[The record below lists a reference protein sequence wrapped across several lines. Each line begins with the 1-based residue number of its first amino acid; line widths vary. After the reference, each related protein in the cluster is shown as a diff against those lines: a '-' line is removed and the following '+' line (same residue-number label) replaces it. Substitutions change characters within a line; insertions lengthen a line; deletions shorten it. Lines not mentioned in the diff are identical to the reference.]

1 MCRLLALTAA
11 EPVDLAAHLRAFAE
25 VARRSREYQGHGWG
39 CAWPGNGGWRTYHS
53 LSPIWED
60 DLDGFGPARAVVA
73 HARSAFRDEG
83 IQVENNMPFVDASL
97 AFAFNGELRGV
108 RIAESGRI
116 GAEKLFRFLVKHG
129 AARDGGA
136 ARTAVRL
143 VEQRTRYVRAMNFVL
158 ASPGRFLVCSSFNE
172 DADYFTLH
180 ARRGAGMTVVCS
192 APCEA
197 DDGAWEPLRN
207 GTLEV
212 IPWFS

>member
-11 EPVDLAAHLRAFAE
+11 EPVELAGHLRAFAE

-39 CAWPGNGGWRTYHS
+39 CAWPEDGGWRTYHS
-53 LSPIWED
+53 PLPIWED
-60 DLDGFGPARAVVA
+60 DLDRFGQAGVLIA

-83 IQVENNMPFVDASL
+83 IRVENNMPFVDSSL

-116 GAEKLFRFLVKHG
+116 GAEKLFRFLAKHG
-129 AARDGGA
+129 AAQDAGA

-143 VEQRTRYVRAMNFVL
+143 VRQRTRYVRAMNFVL
-158 ASPGRFLVCSSFNE
+158 ATPGRFLVCSSFNE

-180 ARRGAGMTVVCS
+180 ARREARMTIVCS

-197 DDGAWEPLRN
+197 GDNRWAPLPD

>member
-11 EPVDLAAHLRAFAE
+11 EPVDLAGHLRAFGE

-39 CAWPGNGGWRTYHS
+39 CAWPEDGAWRTYHS

-60 DLDGFGPARAVVA
+60 DLDSFGRARVVVA

-83 IQVENNMPFVDASL
+83 IRVENNMPFVEASL

-108 RIAESGRI
+108 RIAELGRI
-116 GAEKLFRFLVKHG
+116 GAEKLFRFLVKRG
-129 AARDGGA
+129 AAQDAGA

-143 VEQRTRYVRAMNFVL
+143 LEQRTRYVRAMNFVL
-158 ASPGRFLVCSSFNE
+158 ASPGRFLVYSSFNE

-180 ARRGAGMTVVCS
+180 TRRGAGMTVLCS
-192 APCEA
+192 APYEA
-197 DDGAWEPLRN
+197 GDGTWKPLPS
-207 GTLEV
+207 GSAEV